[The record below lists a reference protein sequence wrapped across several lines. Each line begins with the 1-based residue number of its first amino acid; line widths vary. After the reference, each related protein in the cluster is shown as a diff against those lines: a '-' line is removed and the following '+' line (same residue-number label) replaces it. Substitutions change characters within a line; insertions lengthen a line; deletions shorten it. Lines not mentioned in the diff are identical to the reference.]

1 MIKHLEDI
9 VITSILDEEDF
20 ILTGSE
26 LTDPYRLVFMKMNKA
41 GDIITKKRFG
51 SGPKDYEGHDIHGT
65 QDGYIICGC
74 SEGIASDSGGEDWKA
89 YVLEVDRSG
98 NKIKDRSVRV
108 NGNECFYSIN
118 LFNDDILLTG
128 ITKKEGKSSS
138 ILLTRTDEKFNIK
151 CMNTIGNFEG
161 AMPVDIIRDT
171 TGFKLISSLK
181 TGGNYQIY
189 MHKLDDDCEVLDK
202 ELIADGFVLTS
213 EKTADGILL
222 GGKKDGEQY
231 LLGLNE
237 NDDLRFERTY
247 KKGKL
252 TYLMAEEDHLLI
264 GGLIEGDDSMVPCLY
279 KTTKGGELICS
290 KIWDKKGL
298 IEDIVKFD
306 ERYLVDIL
314 LFKDGESTE
323 FIVADELDDI
333 FD

>member
-1 MIKHLEDI
+1 ML
-9 VITSILDEEDF
+9 LF
-20 ILTGSE
+20 I
-26 LTDPYRLVFMKMNKA
+26 D
-41 GDIITKKRFG
+41 
-51 SGPKDYEGHDIHGT
+51 
-65 QDGYIICGC
+65 
-74 SEGIASDSGGEDWKA
+74 
-89 YVLEVDRSG
+89 
-98 NKIKDRSVRV
+98 
-108 NGNECFYSIN
+108 
-118 LFNDDILLTG
+118 LFDDDILLTG

-138 ILLTRTDEKFNIK
+138 ILVTRMDEEFNING
-151 CMNTIGNFEG
+151 MNTIGNFEG

-181 TGGNYQIY
+181 TGGNYQVY

-202 ELIADGFVLTS
+202 ELIGDGFVLS
-213 EKTADGILL
+213 SRKTDDGILL

-237 NDDLRFERTY
+237 NNDSRFERTY
-247 KKGKL
+247 KRGKL
-252 TYLMAEEDHLLI
+252 TYIIVEEDHLLI
-264 GGLIEGDDSMVPCLY
+264 GGLIERDNLMVPCLY
-279 KTTKGGELICS
+279 KTTKDGELICS

-323 FIVADELDDI
+323 IILVDELDDI